1 MATAIRQV
9 SALDATLK
17 WPNDVLL
24 RSGKLAG
31 ILAEQSG
38 DAVVVGIGVNVST
51 ARHELPAPAASSLPA
66 TSLRLEGSSSLDR
79 ELLLGRMLDEIERWY
94 LAWRGTDLAGDA
106 EASGLRP
113 AYVRLCSTIGR
124 DVRAELP
131 GRAATSGLATGVDGD
146 GRLVVRTAA
155 GDVAIGAGV
164 ESMSRVPIGSTTDP
178 GRCRA
183 TMRHMVH
190 DASSGGPERSVLVL
204 HPHWKV
210 LLWPVIFGVLVVA
223 AVVAVL
229 ASIPAGASAGT
240 ERLVIAAVAVVLLL
254 VGVLRPVLRW
264 KTTTWRLRVRE
275 GIVTRR
281 GRDIPL
287 ARITDVSF
295 TRSLL
300 DRLLGAGRLIVESPG
315 EHGQIVLA
323 DIPSVERV
331 QAILFELV
339 GQEQARL
346 AGEDR

>member
-1 MATAIRQV
+1 MVARTGSTNADLVAGARDGAPEGAVLVAEEQTAGRGRMGRSWLSPPRAALTFSVLLRPTDVPAARRGWLPLLAGVAVATAIRQV
-9 SALDATLK
+9 SALDAALK

-155 GDVAIGAGV
+155 GDVAIGAGDV
-164 ESMSRVPIGSTTDP
+164 
-178 GRCRA
+178 
-183 TMRHMVH
+183 RH
-190 DASSGGPERSVLVL
+190 
-204 HPHWKV
+204 
-210 LLWPVIFGVLVVA
+210 
-223 AVVAVL
+223 
-229 ASIPAGASAGT
+229 
-240 ERLVIAAVAVVLLL
+240 
-254 VGVLRPVLRW
+254 
-264 KTTTWRLRVRE
+264 VR
-275 GIVTRR
+275 
-281 GRDIPL
+281 
-287 ARITDVSF
+287 
-295 TRSLL
+295 
-300 DRLLGAGRLIVESPG
+300 
-315 EHGQIVLA
+315 
-323 DIPSVERV
+323 
-331 QAILFELV
+331 
-339 GQEQARL
+339 
-346 AGEDR
+346 

>member
-1 MATAIRQV
+1 MISTMTDIQDPARSPLSGAALARRIVRPGGLWGEASVVARTGSTNADLVARARDGAPEGAVLVAEEQTAGRGRMGRSWLSPPRAALTFSVLLRPTDVPAARRGWLPLLAGVAVATAIRQV

-155 GDVAIGAGV
+155 GDVAIGAGDV
-164 ESMSRVPIGSTTDP
+164 
-178 GRCRA
+178 
-183 TMRHMVH
+183 RH
-190 DASSGGPERSVLVL
+190 
-204 HPHWKV
+204 
-210 LLWPVIFGVLVVA
+210 
-223 AVVAVL
+223 
-229 ASIPAGASAGT
+229 
-240 ERLVIAAVAVVLLL
+240 
-254 VGVLRPVLRW
+254 
-264 KTTTWRLRVRE
+264 VR
-275 GIVTRR
+275 
-281 GRDIPL
+281 
-287 ARITDVSF
+287 
-295 TRSLL
+295 
-300 DRLLGAGRLIVESPG
+300 
-315 EHGQIVLA
+315 
-323 DIPSVERV
+323 
-331 QAILFELV
+331 
-339 GQEQARL
+339 
-346 AGEDR
+346 